1 MTSPRRSAVE
11 APEYQ
16 SLSVLAVVAL
26 VLALVS
32 LGALAAPLMLVVA
45 AAAVGFGLLALS
57 NIRHSDGAM
66 TGGNV
71 ARLGIAIAVATAAA
85 IFVRGSVRDSLMQ
98 QQAAEAVQ
106 SWIQS
111 LADQRFEDARDMLS
125 NSAKTSL
132 LPDPQTRQTA
142 MTSAE
147 ANDILLRRLG
157 EDPLTKSLA
166 GKAVA
171 IAEGV
176 TGPVFDGQRAVVT
189 ADFVVG
195 TPGGAHRHAKVHAVR
210 IPQYELDGQPWR
222 IEAWNAGDE
231 HGAH

>member
-1 MTSPRRSAVE
+1 MTSTRRSAVE

-26 VLALVS
+26 LLALLS
-32 LGALAAPLMLVVA
+32 LGALAAPLLLVAA
-45 AAAVGFGLLALS
+45 AAAVGFGLLALA

-71 ARLGIAIAVATAAA
+71 ARLGIAIAVATTAA
-85 IFVRGSVRDSLMQ
+85 IFVRGAVRDSIMQ

-132 LPDPQTRQTA
+132 LPDPMTRQTD
-142 MTSAE
+142 MTAAE
-147 ANDILLRRLG
+147 ANEILLRRLG
-157 EDPLTKSLA
+157 DDPLTKALS

-176 TGPVFDGQRAVVT
+176 AAPVFDGPRTVVT
-189 ADFVVG
+189 ADYVVG
-195 TPGGAHRHAKVHAVR
+195 TPGGSHRHAKIHAVR
-210 IPQYELDGQPWR
+210 IPQFEQGGQPWR

-231 HGAH
+231 HAAH